1 MTTSSPYTPL
11 TRPARKLNIPLLLA
25 LAALLATGWQWL
37 DTRHT
42 LDTLSQELAQK
53 ASSASGLSKEVRSQA
68 ERADKTAR
76 DNSAKLAELDARV
89 GEFSGQSAALNSMYQ
104 ELSRNRE
111 DWMLAEIEHALNLA
125 GQQLQLAGNIS
136 AALATLEAIDAR
148 LAKLDKPQ
156 FIPLRKALGQD
167 LGLLKAAPAVDVV
180 GLTVKLDRLAAS
192 ADSLPLTIDHTRS
205 SPTPATG
212 SHVASAVPAWQRL
225 GEQLLDDIG
234 QLIRVRRMDK
244 PEALLLSPEQ
254 AFFLRENLK
263 LHLLGA
269 RIAVLQH
276 QDGPFRADLAAS
288 ERYVQH
294 YFDTQSSATH
304 TWLATLNE
312 IKTAQLSVRVPD
324 ITASLRAVRALQ
336 GRTQE

>member
-1 MTTSSPYTPL
+1 MTTSSPYTPPS
-11 TRPARKLNIPLLLA
+11 RPARKLNIPLLLA

-148 LAKLDKPQ
+148 LAKLDRPQ

-167 LGLLKAAPAVDVV
+167 LGQLKSAPAVDVV
-180 GLTVKLDRLAAS
+180 GLTVKLDRLAAEID
-192 ADSLPLTIDHTRS
+192 ALPLVIDHARQQADA
-205 SPTPATG
+205 TPAP
-212 SHVASAVPAWQRL
+212 SHQGVPAWQRL

-254 AFFLRENLK
+254 AFLLRENVK
-263 LHLLGA
+263 LRLLGA
-269 RIAVLQH
+269 RVAVLQR
-276 QDGPFRADLAAS
+276 QDAPFRTDLSAS
-288 ERYVQH
+288 ERYVRG
-294 YFDTQSSATH
+294 YFDTQAPAVGV
-304 TWLATLNE
+304 WLAALNE
-312 IKTAQLSVRVPD
+312 IKTTQLSVRVPD
-324 ITASLRAVRALQ
+324 ISASLRAVRALQ
-336 GRTQE
+336 GRPQE

>member
-1 MTTSSPYTPL
+1 MTTSSPYTPP
-11 TRPARKLNIPLLLA
+11 RPARKLNVALLLA
-25 LAALLATGWQWL
+25 LAALATAGGLWL
-37 DTRHT
+37 DSRASLDALQQT
-42 LDTLSQELAQK
+42 LTQK
-53 ASSASGLSKEVRSQA
+53 AGAASGVSKDVQA
-68 ERADKTAR
+68 RAEHADKTAR
-76 DNSAKLAELDARV
+76 ENSARLAALEGKV
-89 GEFSGQSAALNSMYQ
+89 GDFAGQAAALNSLYQ
-104 ELSRNRE
+104 EQSRNRE

-125 GQQLQLAGNIS
+125 GQQLQLAGNV
-136 AALATLEAIDAR
+136 AAASSTLEAIDAR